1 MLHGE
6 SQAGEHWASYELD
19 GKEIDHE
26 PGELGKIRVHD
37 DYWNISDV
45 DNQWYNYNVRNTMNI
60 SNDQLDGL
68 LNLIETKS
76 IAVLLHAQ
84 NYKDIW
90 KWSRGIPV
98 IMIRTRIDEWDGNI
112 VSWAAREYNY
122 LMEDERNANYS
133 KDDHAWQSTE
143 TIVSNFNAKKQFN
156 NEINDD
162 EGDITLNQSQWSTL
176 DGLNTLWDTVGIDSP
191 DQNWIHQYYEDFQN
205 HQEINKELAKEI
217 TDAYNKG

>member
-1 MLHGE
+1 
-6 SQAGEHWASYELD
+6 
-19 GKEIDHE
+19 
-26 PGELGKIRVHD
+26 
-37 DYWNISDV
+37 
-45 DNQWYNYNVRNTMNI
+45 MNI

-84 NYKDIW
+84 NYNDIW

-98 IMIRTRIDEWDGNI
+98 ILIRTKIDEWEGNI

-122 LMEDERNANYS
+122 LMEDDRNANYS
-133 KDDHAWQSTE
+133 NDDHTWKPTE
-143 TIVSNFNAKKQFN
+143 EIVDNFIAKKQFN
-156 NEINDD
+156 NEID
-162 EGDITLNQSQWSTL
+162 EDSGDIILGQSQWSTI

-205 HQEINKELAKEI
+205 HQEINQELAKEI
-217 TDAYNKG
+217 TDAYNKR

>member
-1 MLHGE
+1 
-6 SQAGEHWASYELD
+6 
-19 GKEIDHE
+19 
-26 PGELGKIRVHD
+26 
-37 DYWNISDV
+37 
-45 DNQWYNYNVRNTMNI
+45 
-60 SNDQLDGL
+60 
-68 LNLIETKS
+68 
-76 IAVLLHAQ
+76 
-84 NYKDIW
+84 
-90 KWSRGIPV
+90 
-98 IMIRTRIDEWDGNI
+98 
-112 VSWAAREYNY
+112 
-122 LMEDERNANYS
+122 MEDERNENYS